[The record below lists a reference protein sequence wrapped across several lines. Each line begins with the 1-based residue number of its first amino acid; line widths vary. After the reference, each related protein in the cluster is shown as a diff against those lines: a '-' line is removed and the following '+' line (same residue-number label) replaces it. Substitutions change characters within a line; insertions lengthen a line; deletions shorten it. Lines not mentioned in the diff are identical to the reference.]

1 MTSLNL
7 KIGTI
12 DEKGYLAGMGRRG
25 FTSAKCLLELYAN
38 NLDSLERVHPPANF
52 TKKVVVDI
60 KTDKTSLIDNGAGM
74 FPDQVENMFALHKSN
89 HNSDTSRGVSGIGAK
104 PAMSILSE
112 KSTVKVFTR
121 AVGGNYL
128 RVTVPWG
135 DIHSNGVYTGMIN
148 VCEMTAGEK
157 ANFIKERSDNGMLN
171 MNEAHG
177 TTTEFNTNNTLS
189 GVVEATFAPIKEEY
203 ALKNLLDR
211 AGIVFGRDKV
221 EFVYKS
227 QHKPG
232 NPIPLEQYDYF
243 GVANSKFYTGKAEHI
258 VEQWYCDK
266 DGKDRYILDYNGLKF
281 EITQTGRGFSKDPEE
296 VKTNM
301 TGYSKVGTFKIVC
314 GMRIDK
320 TVFDPEA
327 PVLVSGEFTPGNDNM
342 KYLGSERDLECK
354 EFIWSMKLVRNN
366 QLIGLIP
373 NPYVALGSFRAN
385 GDSQIAGALVQT
397 EIQFN
402 PISSH
407 DNHQDR
413 VTGIQE
419 NKNQFDGKSFPVQL
433 ARIAGYLR
441 NEKAKEVIKFM
452 KDCVL
457 ALEPVIPEPAIPEPA
472 IPEPAIPEPAIP
484 TGNLPPSPLS
494 RPVSPPV
501 ELLYPEV
508 SNANELVL
516 GESGSDAYESDVSE
530 EEYIMGEDLIAYL
543 DELYDTIKLGQKI
556 TKLELSKILR
566 DIQIRTF
573 GVILYYLVE
582 PLGSS

>member
-1 MTSLNL
+1 
-7 KIGTI
+7 
-12 DEKGYLAGMGRRG
+12 
-25 FTSAKCLLELYAN
+25 
-38 NLDSLERVHPPANF
+38 
-52 TKKVVVDI
+52 
-60 KTDKTSLIDNGAGM
+60 
-74 FPDQVENMFALHKSN
+74 
-89 HNSDTSRGVSGIGAK
+89 
-104 PAMSILSE
+104 
-112 KSTVKVFTR
+112 
-121 AVGGNYL
+121 
-128 RVTVPWG
+128 
-135 DIHSNGVYTGMIN
+135 
-148 VCEMTAGEK
+148 
-157 ANFIKERSDNGMLN
+157 
-171 MNEAHG
+171 
-177 TTTEFNTNNTLS
+177 
-189 GVVEATFAPIKEEY
+189 
-203 ALKNLLDR
+203 
-211 AGIVFGRDKV
+211 V

-452 KDCVL
+452 KDCIA
-457 ALEPVIPEPAIPEPA
+457 ALEPAIPEPA
-472 IPEPAIPEPAIP
+472 ISEHAIP
-484 TGNLPPSPLS
+484 TGNLPQSPLS
-494 RPVSPPV
+494 RSCSPPV
-501 ELLYPEV
+501 EDELLYPEV
-508 SNANELVL
+508 SKANELVL
-516 GESGSDAYESDVSE
+516 EESKSDAYESDVSE
-530 EEYIMGEDLIAYL
+530 EEYIIGEDLIAYL
-543 DELYDTIKLGQKI
+543 DDLYDTIKPGQKI
-556 TKLELSKILR
+556 TRVDLNKILR
-566 DIQIRTF
+566 DIQASMF
-573 GVILYYLVE
+573 E
-582 PLGSS
+582 